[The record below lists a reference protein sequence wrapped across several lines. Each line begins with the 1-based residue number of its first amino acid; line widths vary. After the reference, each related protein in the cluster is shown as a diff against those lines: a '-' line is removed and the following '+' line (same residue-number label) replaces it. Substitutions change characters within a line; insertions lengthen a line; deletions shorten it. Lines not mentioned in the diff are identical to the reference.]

1 MSRIEPSMYTA
12 GNIYREMDVP
22 KYLNTVTYSD
32 RLIDP
37 TKPPI
42 IMRKPRPSGLPER
55 DWKSVIYKEYDDFT
69 TEEYRL
75 ESLHPTSN
83 IYAVMDPSFTIN
95 GQPWKDRLVRKDWY
109 TNNNLDLRIQLSEL
123 IDTAMISLKPS
134 APPPLL
140 YGKPQKLIC
149 LSFATYPS
157 SPIMP
162 MFDHCG
168 CHSIKLNDDIDT
180 TIAPDLANQIMYK
193 IIGLLYTS
201 TEMCTYKS
209 KPLTR
214 NFSNRS
220 NILLRFKSDYIDGEG
235 MSSSYGASMIQSFVE
250 GSSTRT
256 RAGLVVKPPP
266 ENNYLMVYW
275 DIEQHVIAGWIV
287 FEYVNDVTPD
297 SYHNNIHKSFNNYLH
312 ISAFCGNTP
321 ENSTGATTFI
331 AMFMDLCKKYPD
343 PFPGIILDSITN
355 IETLLLYYSLG
366 FRSVLY
372 HENPAI
378 PNSNTT
384 VFVEKE
390 HLMVW
395 NADPTLPYF
404 PSAEYDIHPT
414 TPSVSLDKVRKF
426 DRAGK
431 WTTRFETGVRY
442 LDDIR
447 AFIAIATLGYPLSPV
462 ISGVPVADVNYI
474 HQSKLYKQF
483 KQWINDPTKSTIK
496 KFTAPA
502 LRVGTVIGGDGK
514 ESLVPELYTKP
525 SIIYDQYVSGTLRN
539 PTYRVND
546 PTFGNTIMDDY
557 SYDADNEYSPTSG
570 NDISPTDD
578 KKTLPL
584 KHKSRRLSIKRTKRR
599 TNRSHKKSRSKK

>member
-1 MSRIEPSMYTA
+1 MSSRIEPSMYTA
-12 GNIYREMDVP
+12 GNIYREMDIP

-42 IMRKPRPSGLPER
+42 IMRKPRPAGLPER
-55 DWKSVIYKEYDDFT
+55 DWQSVIYTEYTDFT
-69 TEEYRL
+69 KEEYRL
-75 ESLHPTSN
+75 ETLKPASN
-83 IYAVMDPSFTIN
+83 IYSVMDPAFTIN
-95 GQPWKDRLVRKDWY
+95 GQPWKDRRVRQDWY
-109 TNNNLDLRIQLSEL
+109 NNNNLDLRIQLSEL
-123 IDTAMISLKPS
+123 IDTAINSLIPT
-134 APPPLL
+134 AITPLL
-140 YGKPQKLIC
+140 YGKPQKLLC
-149 LSFATYPS
+149 LSFSTPGSA
-157 SPIMP
+157 PIMP
-162 MFDHCG
+162 MFDLCG
-168 CHSIKLNDDIDT
+168 CHNIKLDLDIDT
-180 TIAPDLANQIMYK
+180 TSAPPDLANQIMYK
-193 IIGLLYTS
+193 IMGLLYTS

-214 NFSNRS
+214 TFSNRS
-220 NILLRFKSDYIDGEG
+220 NILLRFKSDYIEGEG
-235 MSSSYGASMIQSFVE
+235 MSSSYGADSIKSFVE
-250 GSSTRT
+250 GSYTRT
-256 RAGLVVKPPP
+256 PSGLVYKAPP
-266 ENNYLMVYW
+266 ENNFLMVYW

-287 FEYVNDVTPD
+287 FEQVYDVIPD
-297 SYHNNIHKSFNNYLH
+297 SYHNDIHKSFNNYLH

-321 ENSTGATTFI
+321 ESSTGATTFI
-331 AMFMDLCKKYPD
+331 AMFMDLCKKYQD
-343 PFPGIILDSITN
+343 HFPGIILDSITN

-372 HENPAI
+372 HENLAI
-378 PNSNTT
+378 PDSNTVVYVGT
-384 VFVEKE
+384 E

-395 NADPTLPYF
+395 NANPALPYF

-431 WTTRFETGVRY
+431 WTTRFEPGVRY

-483 KQWINDPTKSTIK
+483 KQWMKDPTKTTIQR
-496 KFTAPA
+496 FTAPA
-502 LRVGTVIGGDGK
+502 LRVGPVIGGDGP

-525 SIIYDQYVSGTLRN
+525 SMIYDQYVSGTLRN
-539 PTYRVND
+539 PTYRVDD
-546 PTFGNTIMDDY
+546 PTFGNTTMDVY
-557 SYDADNEYSPTSG
+557 SYDADNEFSPTS
-570 NDISPTDD
+570 DKDTSPP
-578 KKTLPL
+578 KP
-584 KHKSRRLSIKRTKRR
+584 KSRRLSTKRTKRR